1 MQHDCE
7 KQQYGDWNEQHIL
20 LKSSLVCFLT
30 ATDNC
35 RPQAG
40 SFHGEIIWT
49 LSKRWTP
56 TTTGTIGESF
66 IPTNNKK
73 GLSTKMARHKK
84 EIPINL
90 GISRTTH
97 LGQGK
102 IYTALFFGLK
112 TYFFKSPS
120 VWHET
125 ITSGEIELNSAR
137 IMVKYN
143 MYIYIYLFI
152 CIYIY
157 VLYLAGLYR
166 FYRCIRAFHLSGW
179 FVLHQVL
186 KFTANFAPF
195 PLTKDHWSTRSQV
208 VVTYPRKNEH
218 L

>member
-30 ATDNC
+30 ATVTNNC

-137 IMVKYN
+137 IMVKHN

-157 VLYLAGLYR
+157 MYYIWLVYIDSIDVYAHFIYLADLYFTR
-166 FYRCIRAFHLSGW
+166 FWNLRRISHNFPW
-179 FVLHQVL
+179 L
-186 KFTANFAPF
+186 KIIGQLAV
-195 PLTKDHWSTRSQV
+195 RS
-208 VVTYPRKNEH
+208 